1 MNTMSVIKLSQF
13 EWDNILVRIEHDYGK
28 AVALIRTVMRRE
40 LGCTPRTHRFWKPQ
54 EGAGVYDGYGDY
66 VVERHL
72 DFYDD
77 TKETMFRLK
86 YL

>member
-13 EWDNILVRIEHDYGK
+13 EWDNILVRIENDYGK
-28 AVALIRTVMRRE
+28 AVALIRTAMRRE

-54 EGAGVYDGYGDY
+54 EGVGDYDGYGHY
-66 VVERHL
+66 VVEIHL

-77 TKETMFRLK
+77 AKETMFRLK